1 MLIVISKCL
10 YFDVSTS
17 EKADNFKIPCKHG
30 AFGLSIFIM
39 NCSDSYQCFDVHVNA
54 FDGHFSLLL
63 EEQDQDPNSSSAI
76 TPQIYNMCCVSHRP
90 GGTDPRPVPSR

>member
-17 EKADNFKIPCKHG
+17 EKADYFKIYCEHG
-30 AFGLSIFIM
+30 AFALSVFIM

-54 FDGHFSLLL
+54 FRWSFQFAFGRTRTGPKLF
-63 EEQDQDPNSSSAI
+63 SAI
-76 TPQIYNMCCVSHRP
+76 TPQIYNMCCVPHRP